1 MEGTQDLLMY
11 LLVVFFLICSA
22 FFSGAETA
30 LLSLS
35 RLRTKQL
42 KKDKPV
48 IGKAIEK
55 ILSEPD
61 QLIGTI
67 LVGNNIANVA
77 GTALAT
83 GISISIFG
91 KDGMLIAATF
101 MTFLF
106 LIFSEITPK
115 TYAAYNALKFSL
127 VAIYP
132 IRLFMY
138 IFSPIVWVTSKVS
151 TLLLILTGHRGKSR
165 WSPITEEEIE
175 TLIEVGEEEGAFEPK
190 KGRMLSG
197 IFDLTDL
204 TLEDVMVPIKD
215 VVTVE
220 ISTPLEEIERVITQN
235 AFSRYPVYEKEINN
249 MLGYIHVKDF
259 FKAKN
264 RSDFMIKDVLRQPLF
279 VPETKVIFNQLRD
292 FQRERAH
299 IAFVVDEYGEI
310 RGIVSMEDIIE
321 EIIGE
326 IYDES
331 DLIKSPY
338 LLQKDG
344 SVIVNSNMKIRDIN
358 RLLKIRLP
366 EEDNPTLGALILK
379 EMERIPEE
387 GEELAIGSYKINI
400 STVEDRSIGKVSIK
414 KEEMKDPEEEDF
426 TSP

>member
-1 MEGTQDLLMY
+1 MESDHDLLMY
-11 LLVVFFLICSA
+11 ILVGFFLICSA

-55 ILSEPD
+55 ILREPD

-83 GISISIFG
+83 GISISVFG
-91 KDGMLIAATF
+91 KEGMLIAAVF

-115 TYAAYNALKFSL
+115 TYAAYNALNFSL

-132 IRLFMY
+132 IRFVMVV
-138 IFSPIVWVTSKVS
+138 FSPIVWVTSRIS
-151 TLLLILTGHRGKSR
+151 TVLLIITGHRGKSR

-204 TLEDVMVPIKD
+204 TVEDVMVPIKD

-249 MLGYIHVKDF
+249 MVGFIHVKDF
-259 FKAKN
+259 FKAKS
-264 RSDFMIKDVLRQPLF
+264 RTDFAIKDALRQPLF

-292 FQRERAH
+292 FQRERVH
-299 IAFVVDEYGEI
+299 IAFVVDEYGEV

-344 SVIVNSNMKIRDIN
+344 SVIVDSNMKVRDIN
-358 RLLKIRLP
+358 RLLNISLP

-387 GEELAIGSYKINI
+387 GEELAIGLYKIKI
-400 STVEDRSIGKVSIK
+400 STVEDRSIGKVRIK
-414 KEEMKDPEEEDF
+414 KEEVESPEQEDS
-426 TSP
+426 TPS